1 MKKVRIVSND
11 MDDEFILRSTP
22 GGSKAW
28 GDFTFT
34 TEHIVDCDYCI
45 FLNNNNKENIEICC
59 PPDNI
64 WMFVQEPY
72 QKGLTDWAIERHNYF
87 SKVFT
92 HLPVDQSTKYI
103 RSQTCLPW
111 HIGKTYDQL
120 FKTDASPKKDKLLS
134 AIVGGAVFLPGHKLR
149 QNFIKKVLDSDL
161 PLELFGKNIR
171 PLEDK
176 AQGLDQY
183 FFSFAVEN
191 NSNPD
196 MWTEKLA
203 DCYLSW
209 TMPVYYG
216 CTNLDKYFP
225 KESFIQIDINSPET
239 TIKELKTKLTQEFW
253 ESSIDSIREARE
265 LVLNKYQLFPF
276 LVEQFQKNPRNG
288 TAKRINIP
296 PFKRSLKSTLNR
308 LWYKTGSSLR
318 KRFSKPTW

>member
-45 FLNNNNKENIEICC
+45 FLNNNNKEEHRKFVV

-176 AQGLDQY
+176 AQGLEPILL
-183 FFSFAVEN
+183 FFCS
-191 NSNPD
+191 
-196 MWTEKLA
+196 
-203 DCYLSW
+203 
-209 TMPVYYG
+209 
-216 CTNLDKYFP
+216 
-225 KESFIQIDINSPET
+225 
-239 TIKELKTKLTQEFW
+239 
-253 ESSIDSIREARE
+253 RE
-265 LVLNKYQLFPF
+265 
-276 LVEQFQKNPRNG
+276 
-288 TAKRINIP
+288 
-296 PFKRSLKSTLNR
+296 
-308 LWYKTGSSLR
+308 
-318 KRFSKPTW
+318 

>member
-22 GGSKAW
+22 GGSKTW
-28 GDFTFT
+28 GDFAFT
-34 TEHIVDCDYCI
+34 TEPIVDCDYCI
-45 FLNNNNKENIEICC
+45 FLNNNNKDSIEICC

-72 QKGLTDWAIERHNYF
+72 QKGLTDWVTERHNYF

-120 FKTDASPKKDKLLS
+120 SKTDTSPKKDKSLS
-134 AIVGGAVFLPGHKLR
+134 SIVGGAVFLPGHKLR

-225 KESFIQIDINSPET
+225 PKSFIQIDINSPEA
-239 TIKELKTKLTQEFW
+239 TIQGLKTKLTQEFW
-253 ESSIDSIREARE
+253 ESALDSIREARE

-276 LVEQFQKNPRNG
+276 LVEQFEKHRGSGVPM
-288 TAKRINIP
+288 RILIP
-296 PFKRSLKSTLNR
+296 QYKRSLIAKVNR
-308 LWYKTGSSLR
+308 LRYKIGSSLQ
-318 KRFSKPTW
+318 KRFPKSTW

>member
-134 AIVGGAVFLPGHKLR
+134 AIVGGAVF
-149 QNFIKKVLDSDL
+149 
-161 PLELFGKNIR
+161 
-171 PLEDK
+171 
-176 AQGLDQY
+176 
-183 FFSFAVEN
+183 
-191 NSNPD
+191 
-196 MWTEKLA
+196 
-203 DCYLSW
+203 
-209 TMPVYYG
+209 
-216 CTNLDKYFP
+216 
-225 KESFIQIDINSPET
+225 
-239 TIKELKTKLTQEFW
+239 
-253 ESSIDSIREARE
+253 
-265 LVLNKYQLFPF
+265 
-276 LVEQFQKNPRNG
+276 
-288 TAKRINIP
+288 
-296 PFKRSLKSTLNR
+296 
-308 LWYKTGSSLR
+308 
-318 KRFSKPTW
+318 